1 MLTIRVEGAGP
12 VYDGVMAVCEKRG
25 HPMVNDA
32 SASLFVLANV
42 QRIVPASE
50 FEVPPL
56 GTLCFHPSLLPRHRG
71 RDAVYWTI
79 KKGDAL
85 TGVSWFWVTDK
96 VDAGP
101 IAIQREMPVPPGIGP
116 RDLYNEHLAQL
127 GVNAFDALIEQIEN
141 GTIPRIEQDE
151 SLATFEFGRPIVPKP

>member
-1 MLTIRVEGAGP
+1 
-12 VYDGVMAVCEKRG
+12 MAVCARRG
-25 HPMVNDA
+25 HPTVNDA

-50 FEVPPL
+50 FLVPPL

-71 RDAVYWTI
+71 RDAVYWAI
-79 KKGDAL
+79 KKGDKV
-85 TGVSWFWVTDK
+85 TGVTWFWVTEK

-101 IAIQREMPVPPGIGP
+101 IAIAREFVIPPNISP

-127 GVNAFDALIEQIEN
+127 GVDAFDALLEQIEN
-141 GTIPRIEQDE
+141 GTIPRTPQDE
-151 SLATFEFGRPIVPKP
+151 SLATFEYGRPLAPKPAT